1 MFFEID
7 VSVDCQTE
15 KNIETIQN
23 SSGMLEFEFCVI
35 TQGISVVNLM
45 HEDYNGPML
54 WSIKCRRKLIHDRNK
69 FSELQENRKYAKDI
83 SLVLSSLWVYVRIHT
98 HYYIKVNV

>member
-15 KNIETIQN
+15 KNIAETIQN

-45 HEDYNGPML
+45 HED
-54 WSIKCRRKLIHDRNK
+54 
-69 FSELQENRKYAKDI
+69 
-83 SLVLSSLWVYVRIHT
+83 
-98 HYYIKVNV
+98 